1 MVYVLVDRGDNI
13 VDRKD
18 LSDDI
23 GVGGARNFFVGRK
36 QIDEK
41 KFDDLWKVMTYKKY
55 KELEEMYTRK
65 PSSEQSP
72 SGYTGYIRWWEDE
85 EEYLDLETTTRKRK

>member
-23 GVGGARNFFVGRK
+23 GVGGARTFFVGRK
-36 QIDEK
+36 QIGEKEFDE
-41 KFDDLWKVMTYKKY
+41 LWKVMSYKKY
-55 KELEEMYTRK
+55 REIEEMYTRK
-65 PSSEQSP
+65 PSSEQSFR
-72 SGYTGYIRWWEDE
+72 SYSGYIRWWEDE
-85 EEYLDLETTTRKRK
+85 ENYLDLEK

>member
-23 GVGGARNFFVGRK
+23 GVRGARTFFVGRK
-36 QIDEK
+36 QIGEKEFDE
-41 KFDDLWKVMTYKKY
+41 LWKVMSYKKY
-55 KELEEMYTRK
+55 REIEEMYTRK
-65 PSSEQSP
+65 PSSEQSFR
-72 SGYTGYIRWWEDE
+72 SYSGYIRWWEE
-85 EEYLDLETTTRKRK
+85 ENYLDLEK

>member
-23 GVGGARNFFVGRK
+23 GVGGARTFFIGRK

-41 KFDDLWKVMTYKKY
+41 KFDDMWSVMSYKKY
-55 KELEEMYTRK
+55 KELEEAHTRK
-65 PSSEQSP
+65 PSSEQSFRSHP
-72 SGYTGYIRWWEDE
+72 GYVRWWEDE
-85 EEYLDLETTTRKRK
+85 EEYLDLEK